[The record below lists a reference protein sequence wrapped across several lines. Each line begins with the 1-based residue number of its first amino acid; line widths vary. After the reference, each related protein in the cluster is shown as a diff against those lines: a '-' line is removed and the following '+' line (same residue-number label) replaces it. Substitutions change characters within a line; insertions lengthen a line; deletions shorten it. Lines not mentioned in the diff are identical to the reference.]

1 MAQQLPDWLGPSL
14 AYRFLG
20 GSALRRFAPHGPGCL
35 IVRSSLS
42 LVHTPREPYHCML
55 PDGTWHVARDD
66 EVICVPAG
74 MRHRFDFRSHGLLSG
89 TFSSYTI
96 LGGTDLL
103 GFYRIPLIIRGPAG
117 RRIGRLMA
125 EQVRHEGTQAD
136 GGLHAARSRRIGFAI
151 LEELLLASQLDR
163 GRLARLV
170 ELGRLRPVLDHIH
183 AHLDQPLDRGGL
195 AALVGLSPVRLAALF
210 REVLGQSLMAYVRAR
225 RMEKAEE
232 LLLAGNGVAE
242 TAGSLGFCD
251 PFHFSRQFKAAR
263 GMAPLRFR
271 ETIRSLASPCS
282 P

>member
-1 MAQQLPDWLGPSL
+1 MAQQLPDWLGTSL
-14 AYRFLG
+14 TYRFLG

-42 LVHTPREPYHCML
+42 LVHTPGEPYHCML
-55 PDGTWHVARDD
+55 PDGSWHAARKG
-66 EVICVPAG
+66 ETICVPAG

-103 GFYRIPLIIRGPAG
+103 GFYRMPLIISGAAG
-117 RRIGRLMA
+117 RRIGRLMH
-125 EQVRHEGTQAD
+125 EQVRHEGQPAD

-151 LEELLLASQLDR
+151 LEELLQASQLDR
-163 GRLARLV
+163 DRLTRLV
-170 ELGRLRPVLDHIH
+170 GLGRLRPVLDHIH
-183 AHLDQPLDRGGL
+183 AHLGRPLHRGGL
-195 AALVGLSPVRLAALF
+195 AALIGLSPVRLAALF
-210 REVLGQSLMAYVRAR
+210 REVLGQSLMGYVRAR
-225 RMEKAEE
+225 RMERAEE
-232 LLLAGNGVAE
+232 LLLAGKGVAE

-271 ETIRSLASPCS
+271 ETVGSLASPWA